1 MNSIGENIQ
10 QIIVAFLTNDISKED
25 LSTLN
30 NWRNE
35 SFENNEAFEQTKL
48 LWEKTAHLHLFNEV
62 DVNSDWKK
70 VKAQL
75 TTTRD
80 QSEPKIVA
88 VDKPSSAFIWRKVA
102 AVLMPVILISSALYL
117 YLNVAGFGRLTAYK
131 TNGTIMEIKL
141 PDHSTV
147 ILNKNSEIVYPKNMA
162 RASNRHV
169 TISGEAFFTVTH
181 NNTPFIVDAG
191 DAQVKVL
198 GTEFNVKQ
206 LQNDL
211 YVSVVKGKVS
221 VETSSQKVELVKGE
235 RAIYKQGE
243 LVEEDLESF
252 NNLYWKS
259 HKLTFTQASLK
270 EICSELKNTFSE
282 IKELKYTGKDV
293 DVKVTTSFENQSLSE
308 IIQELRI
315 HFDKKIQFD
324 GSILTISD

>member
-1 MNSIGENIQ
+1 VNSIGENIQ

-25 LSTLN
+25 LLALN

-35 SFENNEAFEQTKL
+35 SFENNEDFEQIKL

-75 TTTRD
+75 SAKEQTE
-80 QSEPKIVA
+80 SKIVSDDA
-88 VDKPSSAFIWRKVA
+88 PSLAFIWRRVA
-102 AVLMPVILISSALYL
+102 AVLIPVILLSSALYL

-131 TNGTIMEIKL
+131 TNGTIMEVKL

-162 RASNRHV
+162 QQSNRRV
-169 TISGEAFFTVTH
+169 TVSGEAFFNVTH

-206 LQNDL
+206 LQDNL

-235 RAIYKQGE
+235 RAIYKEGV
-243 LVEEDLESF
+243 LVEEDLNSF

-259 HKLTFTQASLK
+259 HKLTFTQASIK
-270 EICSELKNTFSE
+270 EICAELKNTFPE
-282 IKELKYTGKDV
+282 IKELKYTGKDE
-293 DVKVTTSFENQSLSE
+293 DIKVTTSFENQSLSE
-308 IIQELRI
+308 IIEELSI